1 MSTITRRTALCAL
14 LLLSLGARAEDH
26 GSKPEAVDMV
36 KRAVALIKAKGPEAA
51 YPAINSPTGG
61 FRAKDLYV
69 MVFDMD
75 GVSRAHGAN
84 PRLIGK
90 NLLDMKDATGKGII
104 RSFVDVAKT
113 AGSGWIDYEW
123 PNPVSGAIEKKST
136 YIEKVDNLIV
146 GCGVYR

>member
-14 LLLSLGARAEDH
+14 LLLSVGVRAEER
-26 GSKPEAVDMV
+26 GTKAEAMDMV
-36 KRAVALIKAKGPEAA
+36 KRAVALIKAKGPDAA
-51 YPAINSPTGG
+51 FPAFNSPTGG
-61 FRAKDLYV
+61 FRTKDLYI
-69 MVFDMD
+69 MVFDME
-75 GVSRAHGAN
+75 GVGRAHGAN

-90 NLLDMKDATGKGII
+90 PLLDMKDANGKGII
-104 RSFVDVAKT
+104 RSFVDVAK
-113 AGSGWIDYEW
+113 ASGSGWIDYEW